1 MTYTFILQQFI
12 FSPRLTLTFILH
24 TKTKERGRSERK
36 AWTRWKRANLI
47 IVTYYWT
54 DCPFHWLTHCWIS
67 RLLISSSDPPW
78 PCHLSLSISSP
89 LPLDQTTDPPMIS
102 LSLSLS
108 QVDRVWWMFC
118 FRCIFKNKTKL
129 LKLENILHLENVF
142 VKPNT
147 TLVNVVIFCC
157 SLTCNP

>member
-67 RLLISSSDPPW
+67 RLLISSRDPPW
-78 PCHLSLSISSP
+78 PCHLSLLISSP
-89 LPLDQTTDPPMIS
+89 LPLDKTTDPLVIS
-102 LSLSLS
+102 LSLSSWPSLMNVLFSMHFQEQNQTPKTWKYFTLGKRFRQAKHNLS
-108 QVDRVWWMFC
+108 
-118 FRCIFKNKTKL
+118 K
-129 LKLENILHLENVF
+129 
-142 VKPNT
+142 
-147 TLVNVVIFCC
+147 C
-157 SLTCNP
+157 SHFML